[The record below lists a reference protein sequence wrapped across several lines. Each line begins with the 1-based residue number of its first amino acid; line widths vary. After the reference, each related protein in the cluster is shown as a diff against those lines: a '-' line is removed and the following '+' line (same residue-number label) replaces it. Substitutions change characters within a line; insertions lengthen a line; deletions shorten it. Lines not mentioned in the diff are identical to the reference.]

1 MEIAVIGGG
10 HGCYAAAASLTEN
23 GHNVS
28 LWRRN
33 SEALK
38 KVQNTNSIKL
48 TDYKGTRSIKLKK
61 VSTNLSDVMQGA
73 KLIVLPLPCHTQI
86 SLAEQLAPL
95 WQDGQVGYLPPGTFG
110 GYIFAKAAREIGNKS
125 NIIFGETGTLPY
137 LARKQSDDHVRISVY
152 ATRLP
157 TGLFPLKDAERGFNV
172 IKKAFPA
179 AEIITDLLDGALM
192 NAGPIIHPPLIIMNA
207 GPLQH
212 FDEWDI
218 HNEGTQIA
226 IRNVTDQL
234 DSERILLRQALNY
247 KAPHFPLKNHYND
260 DEDEWMYGNSSH
272 QKLTD
277 SGDWREHI
285 DLETHRY
292 MIEDIAHGLTFLCSL
307 GRWINQPM
315 PISEG
320 LLSIGSAIVRSD
332 LYKNGRSL
340 ENLGLVKQ
348 DFKGLKELLLKGFV

>member
-10 HGCYAAAASLTEN
+10 NGCYAAAASLTEN

-272 QKLTD
+272 EKLTD

>member
-23 GHNVS
+23 GHNVR

-38 KVQNTNSIKL
+38 KIQHNNLIKL
-48 TDYKGTRSIKLKK
+48 TDYKGTRSVKINKI
-61 VSTNLSDVMQGA
+61 SSDLVEVMKGA
-73 KLIVLPLPCHTQI
+73 KLVVLPLPCHTQI
-86 SLAEQLAPL
+86 SLAQQLAPL

-110 GYIFAKAAREIGNKS
+110 GYLFAKAAREIGNKS

-137 LARKQSDDHVRISVY
+137 LARKQGDDHVRISVY

-157 TGLFPLKDAERGFNV
+157 TGLFPFKDAEIGFNI
-172 IKKAFPA
+172 IKNAFPA
-179 AEIITDLLDGALM
+179 AEMITDLLDGALM

-212 FDEWDI
+212 FDTWDI
-218 HNEGTQIA
+218 HNEGTQTS
-226 IRNVTDQL
+226 IRRVTDQL
-234 DSERILLRQALNY
+234 DLERVLLRQALSY
-247 KAPHFPLKNHYND
+247 EAPHFPLKNHYND

-272 QKLTD
+272 EKLTD

-285 DLETHRY
+285 DLQTHRY
-292 MIEDIAHGLTFLCSL
+292 MMEDTAQGLTFLCSL
-307 GRWINQPM
+307 GRWIKQPM

-320 LLSIGSAIVRSD
+320 LLSIGSAIVGSD

-340 ENLGLVKQ
+340 ENLGLMKL
-348 DFKGLKELLLKGFV
+348 DFQGFKERLLKGFI

>member
-192 NAGPIIHPPLIIMNA
+192 NAGPIIHPPVIIMNA